1 MNKLYQQLNQTNLQL
16 PNNIKQMMN
25 IMRGSNNPT
34 QLLSSLAQQNPQV
47 RQIMEMVRN
56 SNMSPKDLF
65 YKMAK
70 EKGVNP
76 DDILNQLK

>member
-1 MNKLYQQLNQTNLQL
+1 MNKLYQQLNQTNLRL

-25 IMRGSNNPT
+25 MMRGSNNPT

-47 RQIMEMVRN
+47 RLIMEMVRN

>member
-25 IMRGSNNPT
+25 MMRGSNNPT
-34 QLLSSLAQQNPQV
+34 QLLSTLAQQNPQV